1 MGFEPTVGLNPRR
14 CSRPFH
20 SSALA
25 PFRFGRLSGTKLI
38 NHHRL
43 LSEDHMNENSTNK
56 RVVALIPARSRSK
69 RVPDK
74 NIKVLGN
81 HPLMAYTI
89 AAARASGV
97 FTDIICVTDSAHYAA
112 IASHY
117 GAVVP
122 ALRPASTAS
131 DTSADIEWVTWA
143 LDLLAQNSQTFDAFS
158 ILRPTSP
165 FRQAHTITQAWDA
178 FATDGNA
185 DSLRAVSLCSEH
197 PGKMWVL
204 DESRMTP
211 LLPNKIGDV
220 PWHSNQY
227 ATLPKIYVQN
237 ASLEIAWVS
246 VVKSFGTIS
255 GESVMPHISSGLEG
269 FDINSPEDWLIAEN
283 HLAQGV
289 ASLPQISSASF

>member
-1 MGFEPTVGLNPRR
+1 
-14 CSRPFH
+14 
-20 SSALA
+20 
-25 PFRFGRLSGTKLI
+25 
-38 NHHRL
+38 
-43 LSEDHMNENSTNK
+43 MNENSTNK

-269 FDINSPEDWLIAEN
+269 FDINSPEDWLIAE
-283 HLAQGV
+283 HYLAQGL